1 MYKKITIALTLICV
15 ATLTFLAYKY
25 YQVQDYKLIAN
36 EKVNYLNAAANNFY
50 TYGFIV
56 CVVSWVWVN
65 IAAVKTKQL
74 FWLWIP
80 FLFVCFVAYKMS
92 YHAED
97 IFIFNK
103 QNGMWKGGFSIS
115 YLVSIVMVLIA
126 AFVLIVNYFVVKSVI
141 KKMPQ

>member
-1 MYKKITIALTLICV
+1 MYKKITIAFTLLCV
-15 ATLTFLAYKY
+15 AALTFLAYKY

-36 EKVNYLNAAANNFY
+36 EKINYLTQAANNFC
-50 TYGFIV
+50 TYGFII

-65 IAAVKTKQL
+65 IAVVKTKQL
-74 FWLWIP
+74 FWLWVP

-103 QNGMWKGGFSIS
+103 ENGMWKGGFSIS
-115 YLVSIVMVLIA
+115 YLVGIVMVLITA
-126 AFVLIVNYFVVKSVI
+126 VVLVINYFVLKSVI